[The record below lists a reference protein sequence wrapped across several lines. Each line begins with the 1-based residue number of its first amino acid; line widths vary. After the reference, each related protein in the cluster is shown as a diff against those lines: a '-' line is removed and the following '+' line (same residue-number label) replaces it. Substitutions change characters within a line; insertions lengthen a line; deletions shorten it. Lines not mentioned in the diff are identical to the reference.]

1 MPYTFQPDKMY
12 RMPTH
17 FGPRT
22 GPRQGPDGST
32 FANVDT
38 PLNTTVSAS
47 FLTDADAL
55 EAMLPECF
63 TLDGEPVAATTSSAS
78 ASRPPS
84 QAAKTK
90 CAGLS

>member
-38 PLNTTVSAS
+38 P
-47 FLTDADAL
+47 
-55 EAMLPECF
+55 
-63 TLDGEPVAATTSSAS
+63 
-78 ASRPPS
+78 
-84 QAAKTK
+84 
-90 CAGLS
+90 